1 MSAEKKSTL
10 LLIGQD
16 NMLHYLLKRY
26 AEQSGYNTLAY
37 QTVASILE
45 MRAVKPIA
53 IVFLSTE
60 LLEASQGFVEEMT
73 SHETPILVC
82 SSDGDEARARE
93 LGADYCLLH
102 PFTYDDFHAALLATG
117 VSK

>member
-26 AEQSGYNTLAY
+26 AEQT
-37 QTVASILE
+37 
-45 MRAVKPIA
+45 VKPIA

-82 SSDGDEARARE
+82 SSDGDEARAKE

-102 PFTYDDFHAALLATG
+102 PLTYDNFHAALLATG
-117 VSK
+117 VSKQV

>member
-1 MSAEKKSTL
+1 
-10 LLIGQD
+10 
-16 NMLHYLLKRY
+16 MLHYLFKRY
-26 AEQSGYNTLAY
+26 AEQSGYKTLAY
-37 QTVASILE
+37 QTAAPILE
-45 MRAVKPIA
+45 MKTVKPIA

-60 LLEASQGFVEEMT
+60 LLEASQRFVAELT

-117 VSK
+117 ASK